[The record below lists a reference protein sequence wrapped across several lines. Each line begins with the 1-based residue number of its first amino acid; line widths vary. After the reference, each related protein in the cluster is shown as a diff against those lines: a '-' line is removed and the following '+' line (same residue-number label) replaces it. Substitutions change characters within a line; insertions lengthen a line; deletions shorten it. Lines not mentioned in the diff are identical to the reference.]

1 MKIKASNSARPSRAS
16 TIAIYFAFA
25 AIALQTQSR
34 ITDPNL
40 LPTYIYLFAAF
51 LLFFTLELIFAR
63 IPSGFLNLYFAI
75 QSAIILFLL
84 SLDPESDVVLGLFA
98 ILCYQAAMVFKG
110 RLRWAWIAILV
121 ALTVGSLIFFLG
133 TLSGLA
139 LSMTPA
145 GIALALAFLVFA
157 NQEVEASRI
166 ESEELLDQLE
176 SNRIQLE
183 AHAEQVLAL
192 TTLEERNRLA
202 RELHD
207 AVSQTMFSITL
218 TIRSA
223 QMLAEKDPALTKP
236 LLEQLQT
243 LTNSALAELRS
254 LVAKLRPAAD
264 SSL

>member
-1 MKIKASNSARPSRAS
+1 LKIKAGNSTRPSRVS
-16 TIAIYFAFA
+16 TIALYLAFA

-40 LPTYIYLFAAF
+40 LPSYIYFFAAF
-51 LLFFTLELIFAR
+51 LLLFTLALLFTR
-63 IPSGFLNLYFAI
+63 IPFGLFNLYFAI

-110 RLRWAWIAILV
+110 RIRWAWIAILV
-121 ALTVGSLIFFLG
+121 VLTVGSLIFFLG
-133 TLSGLA
+133 PLSGLA

-157 NQEVEASRI
+157 NQEIEAARI
-166 ESEELLDQLE
+166 ESEALLGQLE
-176 SNRIQLE
+176 KNHVQLE
-183 AHAEQVLAL
+183 AHAEQVQAL

-218 TIRSA
+218 TTRSA
-223 QMLAEKDPALTKP
+223 QMLMEKDPALTKP

-243 LTNSALAELRS
+243 LTNSALAELRG
-254 LVAKLRPAAD
+254 LVAKLRPVGD
-264 SSL
+264 TNN